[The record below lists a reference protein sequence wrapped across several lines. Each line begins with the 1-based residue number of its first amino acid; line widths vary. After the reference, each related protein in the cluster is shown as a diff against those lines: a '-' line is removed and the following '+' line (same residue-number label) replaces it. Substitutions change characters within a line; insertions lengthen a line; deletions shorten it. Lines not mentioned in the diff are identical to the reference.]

1 MRICQVFRARCEIIY
16 NWGGYDSKKRSGE
29 EEMKEIRWERLAAIL
44 ICILSGG
51 AVAYLTFRYA
61 LPLMLPFLVAYAVS
75 SLVRPVA
82 NKIASRT
89 HLPRGLCA
97 TILLLLGFGFGGWG
111 IWAGSVRLVTELGNL
126 AERLISDGG
135 ILDAMDSL
143 MLWAEEIGTHFGFL
157 RREEEGTQAL
167 YDTVMQMVGNVLS
180 SVAAR
185 LPELAASLFSA
196 LPSVLFFLVV
206 SVVACFYFCTD
217 GVQITHCLS
226 TFLPQKW
233 RQEMPRIGDAMRDIF
248 RKYIKAYGILLAMT
262 FALLLV
268 GFWTL
273 RVEYA
278 FLLAFLIALA
288 DLLPVIGVG
297 TILIPWGIVMLLQKN
312 FYVGFGLLILYLVIS
327 LVRQVAEPK
336 VLGKSLGLHPLLTLF
351 ATYVGF
357 SLFGIVGMILAPVA
371 ALLAKRLLSPQLKAE
386 T

>member
-1 MRICQVFRARCEIIY
+1 MIV
-16 NWGGYDSKKRSGE
+16 KKRSGE
-29 EEMKEIRWERLAAIL
+29 EEMKEIRWERISAIL

-51 AVAYLTFRYA
+51 AVGYFVFRYA
-61 LPLMLPFLVAYAVS
+61 LPLLLPFLVAYAVS
-75 SLVRPVA
+75 SLVRPLA

-97 TILLLLGFGFGGWG
+97 TVLLLLVFGLGGWG
-111 IWAGSVRLVTELGNL
+111 IWAGSVRLIAELGNFV
-126 AERLISDGG
+126 ERLLADGG
-135 ILDAMDSL
+135 ILDAMDAL
-143 MLWAEEIGTHFGFL
+143 MLWTEEIGIRFGFL
-157 RREEEGTQAL
+157 SGGKENTQAL
-167 YDTVMQMVGNVLS
+167 YDAVMQMVGNVLS

-185 LPELAASLFSA
+185 LPEIAASLFSA

-217 GVQITHCLS
+217 GARITHGLS
-226 TFLPQKW
+226 AFLPQKW
-233 RQEMPRIGDAMRDIF
+233 RQRMPRIGDAMRDIF

-297 TILIPWGIVMLLQKN
+297 TILIPWGIVMLLQRN

-357 SLFGIVGMILAPVA
+357 SLFGILGMVLAPIVA
-371 ALLAKRLLSPQLKAE
+371 LFAKRILEICPKK
-386 T
+386 